1 VTYRLDVQRGL
12 YDLVRMAAAVQRDA
26 QWAPA
31 AGSPAA
37 STAATDARWSDRA
50 WGQRPM
56 RDAYLAAVLPLAS
69 AQDHLEHLAH
79 AIGTGPL
86 AFAYGTLARG
96 SMEAAGRAWWLLDPD
111 IDDARRLGR
120 YMTDRLY
127 SWQETV
133 RLADG
138 ITGAD
143 QDVREQQT
151 QRMEAVAACAERHG
165 FLVRRQQRV
174 PVSVG
179 EPRPTSMKLLD
190 AILAD
195 PADGLSTGATLYR
208 MLSAV
213 AHATLYGLLQPTQ
226 VLHQNP
232 DGSAMAGVAIDDLQL
247 AQMTLGPVLAYSRA
261 MTSLSALWG
270 WDHALQEWGE
280 HVRQVA
286 ALLGGRIAQSSA
298 PPSD

>member
-12 YDLVRMAAAVQRDA
+12 YDLVRVAGVVQRSNE
-26 QWAPA
+26 WVPAPGA
-31 AGSPAA
+31 RAA
-37 STAATDARWSDRA
+37 STAAADARWSDPA
-50 WGQRPM
+50 WGQRPV
-56 RDAYLAAVLPLAS
+56 RDAYLAALLPLAS
-69 AQDHLEHLAH
+69 AQDHVEHLAH
-79 AIGTGPL
+79 AIGAGPL
-86 AFAYGTLARG
+86 AFAYGTVARG
-96 SMEAAGRAWWLLDPD
+96 AMEAAGRAWWLLDSE
-111 IDDARRLGR
+111 IDDTRRLGR

-143 QDVREQQT
+143 QQVRELQA
-151 QRMEAVAACAERHG
+151 QRMEGVAECAERHG
-165 FLVRRQQRV
+165 FLVRRHQRV
-174 PVSVG
+174 PVAIG

-195 PADGLSTGATLYR
+195 PADGLSSGATIYR

-226 VLHQNP
+226 VLQRNA
-232 DGSAMAGVAIDDLQL
+232 DGSAMAGVAVDDLQL

-270 WDHALQEWGE
+270 WDDALQEWGE

-286 ALLGGRIAQSSA
+286 ELLAVRVTHNSG
-298 PPSD
+298 PPSG

>member
-1 VTYRLDVQRGL
+1 
-12 YDLVRMAAAVQRDA
+12 
-26 QWAPA
+26 
-31 AGSPAA
+31 
-37 STAATDARWSDRA
+37 
-50 WGQRPM
+50 
-56 RDAYLAAVLPLAS
+56 
-69 AQDHLEHLAH
+69 
-79 AIGTGPL
+79 
-86 AFAYGTLARG
+86 
-96 SMEAAGRAWWLLDPD
+96 MEAAGRSWWLLEPG

-133 RLADG
+133 RLAEG
-138 ITGAD
+138 ISASD
-143 QDVREQQT
+143 QEVRDQQAA
-151 QRMEAVAACAERHG
+151 RMEALALCAERHG

-195 PADGLSTGATLYR
+195 PADGLSAGATLYR
-208 MLSAV
+208 MLSAT
-213 AHATLYGLLQPTQ
+213 AHATLYGLLRPTQ
-226 VLHQNP
+226 VLQRHA

-247 AQMTLGPVLAYSRA
+247 AQITLGPVLAYGRA

-270 WDHALQEWGE
+270 WDQALQEWGE

-286 ALLGGRIAQSSA
+286 DLLAVRVGQHSA
-298 PPSD
+298 SPSG